1 MLFGLKFPLMALINH
16 LVINHNVKIDFV
28 ELTKVK

>member
-1 MLFGLKFPLMALINH
+1 MLLRLKFTLMALINH
-16 LVINHNVKIDFV
+16 LVINHNVKINFV